1 MGLVSRLSLANNSN
15 SESFLVVHALS
26 SQDGC
31 QREGFWEVVRHV
43 VSPFD
48 LSWTLPVCGSLLV
61 LCSLPGPPVLTA
73 QANGYYSAWQ
83 RWAVSVYMLPL
94 TILGT
99 ETALQRYLKF
109 AGVGGPIIFTLPGAE
124 RLKTK
129 PLRAAVLSHRA
140 VFRTKRT
147 QAVRSQTCSQGTLWQ
162 VTFVSAGVGRC

>member
-1 MGLVSRLSLANNSN
+1 MPERRILGGGQTCGVSFRPFLTSSSLWWLIS
-15 SESFLVVHALS
+15 SVFLTRTS
-26 SQDGC
+26 C
-31 QREGFWEVVRHV
+31 
-43 VSPFD
+43 PK
-48 LSWTLPVCGSLLV
+48 
-61 LCSLPGPPVLTA
+61 TA
-73 QANGYYSAWQ
+73 QANGYYGAWQ
-83 RWAVSVYMLPL
+83 RWAVSVCVLPL
-94 TILGT
+94 TILGMQ
-99 ETALQRYLKF
+99 TALQRYLKF

>member
-1 MGLVSRLSLANNSN
+1 
-15 SESFLVVHALS
+15 
-26 SQDGC
+26 
-31 QREGFWEVVRHV
+31 
-43 VSPFD
+43 
-48 LSWTLPVCGSLLV
+48 
-61 LCSLPGPPVLTA
+61 
-73 QANGYYSAWQ
+73 
-83 RWAVSVYMLPL
+83 MLPL

>member
-1 MGLVSRLSLANNSN
+1 M
-15 SESFLVVHALS
+15 FLTRTS
-26 SQDGC
+26 C
-31 QREGFWEVVRHV
+31 
-43 VSPFD
+43 PK
-48 LSWTLPVCGSLLV
+48 
-61 LCSLPGPPVLTA
+61 TA

-147 QAVRSQTCSQGTLWQ
+147 QAVRSQTCSQGTLCISFPSFRDPLHLKTTQ
-162 VTFVSAGVGRC
+162 VLFPLSTPNFSSPVPLAFLSVLLFC